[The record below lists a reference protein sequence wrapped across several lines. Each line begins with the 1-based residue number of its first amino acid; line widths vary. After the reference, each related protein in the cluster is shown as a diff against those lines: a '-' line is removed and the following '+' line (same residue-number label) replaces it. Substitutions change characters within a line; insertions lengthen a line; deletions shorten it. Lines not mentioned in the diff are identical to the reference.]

1 MNLRKR
7 KPVEGPG
14 GHRSTLVIYVDCDD
28 EDFAWVQNN
37 CVKAVEDYLDEAFS
51 QMVFPRETSSSPGS
65 GQQARVRQTGRA
77 DARPELPLAGRLP
90 ARQDRA
96 DRSGH

>member
-51 QMVFPRETSSSPGS
+51 QMVFPEGDIQLSWLRAAGPSET
-65 GQQARVRQTGRA
+65 
-77 DARPELPLAGRLP
+77 
-90 ARQDRA
+90 DRT
-96 DRSGH
+96 S

>member
-51 QMVFPRETSSSPGS
+51 QMVFPEGDIQLSWLRAAGPSGTDRTS
-65 GQQARVRQTGRA
+65 
-77 DARPELPLAGRLP
+77 
-90 ARQDRA
+90 
-96 DRSGH
+96 